1 MLNNLEP
8 EKESA
13 QEEVLCG
20 KSEKIDMD
28 IPFQDIT
35 IRFDYKAYETAARQ
49 KQGLMNIANCLSVQ
63 NSSLSLEKQKADVLH
78 ELALFKADNS
88 SLANDKKFSDAYFYR
103 LAEFYS
109 LLKDYKNEED
119 CLSHINDR
127 QNPAYAAKITE
138 NELRKNGNKQENLA
152 ALYNLNT
159 AESARKLSG
168 YYLAQN
174 DFQNAKKTLS
184 HYIET
189 HDGIP
194 FEIYSQYGFLFILTG
209 DAGKAIHYF
218 RLSFYEQNTA
228 LSATTL
234 SMLYLVQAIKNA
246 RLAKK
251 AHLWCEIAVNQDIS
265 FTPAVRLLA
274 NLELESCPQKTE
286 TLLYKY
292 LNLHTARDDGFY
304 FGAAISYAKCAF
316 VKGKYGEALERLSP
330 LTEDKTDSAAVWNNI
345 ALCNASIGKP
355 EKLARAERNIA
366 KSLEKFKEKNASDK
380 NPKELEIILTNYMR
394 ILNRQGKYKETLALF
409 ENTDGA
415 KNFALTENSYLN
427 YFAEYRKALLATAE
441 FETYFDFVN
450 KVFTLEQSSSNLK
463 FYACNDILNVFTV
476 AEPEQK
482 KTKLL
487 SCLDFL
493 KNLHKKEL
501 RSDRTAQIL
510 NNIVYTSL
518 ELEEQIPEYILK
530 DFSSTVGATP
540 CNTAT
545 YGLYLIRTKRLYERG
560 LSYYDKAIKMAQ
572 NDKNFFHI
580 IERLRIKKDIETARI
595 LIQNGDEKSAKR
607 LLENV
612 QKRCSQSLQGYRQNA
627 ARLLEK
633 L

>member
-78 ELALFKADNS
+78 ELAVFKADNAE
-88 SLANDKKFSDAYFYR
+88 LASDKRFSDAYYFH

-109 LLKDYKNEED
+109 LLKDYKNEEG

-127 QNPAYAAKITE
+127 QNPAYAAKIAE
-138 NELRKNGNKQENLA
+138 NELRKNENKQENLI

-174 DFQNAKKTLS
+174 DFQNAKKILS

-189 HDGIP
+189 HDEIP
-194 FEIYSQYGFLFILTG
+194 FEIYSQYGFLFIRTG
-209 DAGKAIHYF
+209 DASKAIHYF

-246 RLAKK
+246 KLAKK
-251 AHLWCEIAVNQDIS
+251 ACLWCEIAVNIDIS
-265 FTPAVRLLA
+265 FTPAVRLLV

-286 TLLYKY
+286 TLLSKY
-292 LNLHTARDDGFY
+292 LSLHTAHDDGFY
-304 FGAAISYAKCAF
+304 FGAAINYAKCAF

-355 EKLARAERNIA
+355 EKLARAERNIV
-366 KSLEKFKEKNASDK
+366 KSLEKFKEKDASGK

-394 ILNRQGKYKETLALF
+394 ILNRQGKFKETLSLF
-409 ENTDGA
+409 ENTENA
-415 KNFALTENSYLN
+415 KNFTLTENSYLN
-427 YFAEYRKALLATAE
+427 YFAEYKKALVAE
-441 FETYFDFVN
+441 ADFDTYFDFAN
-450 KVFTLEQSSSNLK
+450 QVFTSPNSNANVKL
-463 FYACNDILNVFTV
+463 YACNDILSVFTV
-476 AEPEQK
+476 VAPEEK
-482 KTKLL
+482 KSALL
-487 SCLDFL
+487 SCLEFL
-493 KNLHKKEL
+493 KNLLPKEPSSK
-501 RSDRTAQIL
+501 RRTQIL

-518 ELEEQIPEYILK
+518 ELGEEIPAEIIEE
-530 DFSSTVGATP
+530 FSSTVGQTPYNAATF
-540 CNTAT
+540 
-545 YGLYLIRTKRLYERG
+545 GLYLIRRKNQTERG
-560 LSYYDKAIKMAQ
+560 FSYYDKSVKMAQ
-572 NDKNFFHI
+572 ADKNYANLT
-580 IERLRIKKDIETARI
+580 ERLRLKKDLETARI
-595 LIQNGDEKSAKR
+595 LIQNGDGKSARR

-627 ARLLEK
+627 ARLLEE